1 MRPRIRVHA
10 PRVHVSAYVI
20 LCIISLYTRA
30 RMSRVYI
37 SGIRVCALRRYSN
50 TRPNRPAWR
59 YQVSNGPNVRKSP
72 KGAYRGRRGLLFL
85 TKSSR
90 TRAAEETLYGVHIIT
105 PASRDARV
113 ARARVSTDTL
123 SGTLETLASRQAHDS
138 SRERRSVLEPEEPGR
153 GLSGPLHAKILEPD
167 KFGFSER
174 WAHPSHSSRTRALS
188 SSADLSSE

>member
-1 MRPRIRVHA
+1 
-10 PRVHVSAYVI
+10 
-20 LCIISLYTRA
+20 
-30 RMSRVYI
+30 MSRVYI
-37 SGIRVCALRRYSN
+37 SGIRAYALRRYSN

-90 TRAAEETLYGVHIIT
+90 TRAAEETLYDVHIIT

-153 GLSGPLHAKILEPD
+153 GLSRVLYTLR
-167 KFGFSER
+167 S
-174 WAHPSHSSRTRALS
+174 SSRTNSASPNVGRILRIPRGRARSPLLRIS
-188 SSADLSSE
+188 LVNNFSVNPLRDERDAY